1 MLPTKDQSKYALR
14 KWPDLPSDRDVHTQ
28 NYWPPLLHYQ
38 AVASRVGLL
47 DVPLPE
53 SKEEAIY
60 VVDASPDIHDIT
72 QGVQIAGGPIGVYV
86 PDVLRQGHC
95 EWKWSANQ
103 PNYNDSLSNQ
113 ELKGYVGSNNPAFEF
128 LEYSHGSITAVRD
141 QKRELKGWM
150 RLRPSTLND
159 VEVRELFD
167 AQTIGIRLTQDT
179 PFVAFD
185 NVNQVVISVADVA
198 LRPVRFQWADHT
210 QVSDQWS
217 RELMELEELL
227 ARFSELPEN
236 WDSYGGSPISSG
248 AIGEAKR
255 ILTAAIHLGLPT
267 PWVAPG
273 GDAGIGIQ
281 WDTDKVMLYIDIVP
295 GEETTYVFAPKEAGL
310 NEDDGV
316 LTMENQAEVLNR
328 LAESAT

>member
-1 MLPTKDQSKYALR
+1 MPPTKDQSKYALG
-14 KWPDLPSDRDVHTQ
+14 KLSALSFDRVIHTQ
-28 NYWPPLLHYQ
+28 NYWAPSLDDQ
-38 AVASRVGLL
+38 AVVSTVYVL
-47 DVPLPE
+47 DVPFPE
-53 SKEEAIY
+53 RKEEAIY
-60 VVDASPDIHDIT
+60 VVDASPHNYEIT
-72 QGVQIAGGPIGVYV
+72 PGVQIAGGPTGVHV
-86 PDVLRQGHC
+86 PEMLEQWRG
-95 EWKWSANQ
+95 EWKRPSNRPTA
-103 PNYNDSLSNQ
+103 NDSLGNQ
-113 ELKGYVGSNNPAFEF
+113 ELTAYMGSNNPTFEF
-128 LEYSHGSITAVRD
+128 LEYPHGSITDVWD

-167 AQTIGIRLTQDT
+167 APMISIRLTQNT
-179 PFVAFD
+179 PFFDFD
-185 NVNQVVISVADVA
+185 NSNQVGISVADVD
-198 LRPVRFQWADHT
+198 LRPVRSQLTDHT
-210 QVSDQWS
+210 QISDQWP
-217 RELMELEELL
+217 RELVELEEML

-236 WDSYGGSPISSG
+236 WDSYGGSSISPG

-255 ILTAAIHLGLPT
+255 ILTAAINLGLPT

-281 WDTDKVMLYIDIVP
+281 WDTDKVDLYIDIVP
-295 GEETTYVFAPKEAGL
+295 GEETTYVFEPKEVGL